1 MTPLRA
7 RIMAGSKA
15 DRRKAART
23 VASALC
29 AACCLVVAASVAPP
43 AALAGATARHKAAPH
58 PSSAQRKDTGDPR
71 RFMHGIGVAD
81 AGNGKRWIFFSSSG
95 IPPRGALA
103 SGNWPHDV
111 YVGEW
116 SPGSAHITHVRTFIS
131 RPEAQEPVSVAQN
144 DRGDLFVTF
153 EDGWNAPQ
161 EVSQRYGVYRR
172 NLKPVK
178 PYPND
183 VESGGHSGHVAA
195 VGERFVVFYSA
206 DWVDGGGV
214 DNLGTGG
221 GVYLKTYDAAGR
233 LLNHVPVAPHSREWW
248 PVIAGSPRNALL
260 VWQKFIEGSTDATLE
275 YAMFDPVTAK
285 LDKLGRLNDA
295 IRYYVYSSA
304 YVPAI
309 DRFIVVTTTADQRG
323 VAMLIAPDGRRT
335 AQRDCLPAT
344 VRESGIGVAGP
355 NAYVPT
361 HDGRLLTL
369 ALAPAEITVRGAQR
383 SPIPWGTTGI
393 AAFPANDT
401 TMHFVSLTPSGVRE
415 ADFEPGRETALAGS
429 EAPCSDRR

>member
-1 MTPLRA
+1 MMPLRA

-23 VASALC
+23 IAGALC

-43 AALAGATARHKAAPH
+43 AALAGATARHKAAPR
-58 PSSAQRKDTGDPR
+58 PSAQRKDTGDPR

-95 IPPRGALA
+95 LPPRGALA
-103 SGNWPHDV
+103 NGNWPHDV

-172 NLKPVK
+172 DLKPVK

-335 AQRDCLPAT
+335 ALRDCLPAT
-344 VRESGIGVAGP
+344 VRESGIAVAGP

-415 ADFEPGRETALAGS
+415 ADFEPGWETALAGS
-429 EAPCSDRR
+429 EAPCSDRQ

>member
-1 MTPLRA
+1 
-7 RIMAGSKA
+7 MAGSKA

-23 VASALC
+23 IAGALC

-43 AALAGATARHKAAPH
+43 AALAGATARHKAAPR
-58 PSSAQRKDTGDPR
+58 PSAQRKDTGDPR

-95 IPPRGALA
+95 LPPRGALA
-103 SGNWPHDV
+103 NGNWPHDI

-172 NLKPVK
+172 DLKPVK

-335 AQRDCLPAT
+335 ALRDCLPAT
-344 VRESGIGVAGP
+344 VRESGIAVAGP

-429 EAPCSDRR
+429 EAPCSDRQ

>member
-1 MTPLRA
+1 MPLRA

-15 DRRKAART
+15 ERRKAART
-23 VASALC
+23 IASALC

-43 AALAGATARHKAAPH
+43 AALAGATARHKAAPR
-58 PSSAQRKDTGDPR
+58 PSAQRKDTGDPR

-95 IPPRGALA
+95 LPPRGALA
-103 SGNWPHDV
+103 NGNWPHDV

-116 SPGSAHITHVRTFIS
+116 SPGSARITHVRTFIS

-172 NLKPVK
+172 DLKPVK

-195 VGERFVVFYSA
+195 VGARFVVFYSA

-335 AQRDCLPAT
+335 ALRDCLPAT
-344 VRESGIGVAGP
+344 VRESGIAVAGP

-415 ADFEPGRETALAGS
+415 ADFEQGRETALAGS

>member
-1 MTPLRA
+1 MTRRTRPAQAVA
-7 RIMAGSKA
+7 R
-15 DRRKAART
+15 RVAA
-23 VASALC
+23 ALC
-29 AACCLVVAASVAPP
+29 GACCVAAAAPP
-43 AALAGATARHKAAPH
+43 AFAGAPAVHTVAVQ
-58 PSSAQRKDTGDPR
+58 SSPPPQETGDLR

-81 AGNGKRWIFFSSSG
+81 AGNGNRWVFFSSSG
-95 IPPRGALA
+95 IVPRGAMRN
-103 SGNWPHDV
+103 GNWPHDV

-116 SPGSAHITHVRTFIS
+116 LPGKPHLLHVHKFIS
-131 RPEAQEPVSVAQN
+131 RPEAQEPVSIAQN
-144 DRGDLFVTF
+144 ARGDIFVTF

-172 NLKPVK
+172 DLKPIK

-183 VESGGHSGHVAA
+183 VESGGHSGHVAT

-214 DNLGTGG
+214 DNLGTGN

-233 LLNHVPVAPHSREWW
+233 VLNHIAVAPHRREWW

-275 YAMFDPVTAK
+275 YALFDPVTAK
-285 LDKLGRLNDA
+285 LDMLGPLNEA
-295 IRYYVYSSA
+295 IRYYVYASA

-309 DRFIVVTTTADQRG
+309 DRFIVVTTAADDHS
-323 VAMLIAPDGRRT
+323 VAMLIDPDGRRT
-335 AQRDCLPAT
+335 ATLGCLPAS
-344 VRESGIGVAGP
+344 VRESGIGVSGTH
-355 NAYVPT
+355 AYVPT

-369 ALAPAEITVRGAQR
+369 ALAPADISVSGVQR

-393 AAFPANDT
+393 AGFPARGA
-401 TMHFVSLTPSGVRE
+401 TMHFVSLTPSGTRE
-415 ADFEPGRETALAGS
+415 ADFEPEQETPLPKR
-429 EAPCSDRR
+429 EAPCSSH

>member
-1 MTPLRA
+1 MMPLRA

-23 VASALC
+23 IASALC

-43 AALAGATARHKAAPH
+43 AALAGATARHKAAPR
-58 PSSAQRKDTGDPR
+58 PSAQRKDTGDPR

-95 IPPRGALA
+95 LPPRGALA
-103 SGNWPHDV
+103 NGNWPHDV

-116 SPGSAHITHVRTFIS
+116 SPGSAHIAHVRTFIS

-172 NLKPVK
+172 DLKPVK

-309 DRFIVVTTTADQRG
+309 DRFVVVTTTADQRG

-335 AQRDCLPAT
+335 ALRDCLPAT
-344 VRESGIGVAGP
+344 VRESGIAVAGP

-401 TMHFVSLTPSGVRE
+401 TLHFVSLTPSGVRE
-415 ADFEPGRETALAGS
+415 ADFEQGRETALAGS

>member
-1 MTPLRA
+1 MMPLRA

-15 DRRKAART
+15 ERRKAART
-23 VASALC
+23 IASALC

-43 AALAGATARHKAAPH
+43 AALAGATARHKAAPR
-58 PSSAQRKDTGDPR
+58 PSAQRKDTGDPR

-95 IPPRGALA
+95 LPPRGALA
-103 SGNWPHDV
+103 NGNWPHDV

-116 SPGSAHITHVRTFIS
+116 SPGSARITHVRTFIS

-172 NLKPVK
+172 DLKPVK

-195 VGERFVVFYSA
+195 VGARFVVFYSA

-335 AQRDCLPAT
+335 ALRDCLPAT
-344 VRESGIGVAGP
+344 VRESGIAVAGP

-415 ADFEPGRETALAGS
+415 ADFEQGRETALAGS

>member
-1 MTPLRA
+1 
-7 RIMAGSKA
+7 MAGSKA

-23 VASALC
+23 IAGALC

-43 AALAGATARHKAAPH
+43 AALAGATARHKAAPR
-58 PSSAQRKDTGDPR
+58 PSAQRKDTGDPR

-95 IPPRGALA
+95 LPPRGALA
-103 SGNWPHDV
+103 NGNWPHDV

-172 NLKPVK
+172 DLKPVK

-335 AQRDCLPAT
+335 ALRDCLPAT
-344 VRESGIGVAGP
+344 VRESGIAVAGP

-415 ADFEPGRETALAGS
+415 ADFEPGWETALAGS
-429 EAPCSDRR
+429 EAPCSDRQ

>member
-15 DRRKAART
+15 DRRKAARA

-58 PSSAQRKDTGDPR
+58 PSAQRKDTGDPR

-95 IPPRGALA
+95 LPPRGALA
-103 SGNWPHDV
+103 NGNWPHDV

-172 NLKPVK
+172 DLKPVK

-195 VGERFVVFYSA
+195 VGKRFVVFYSA

-323 VAMLIAPDGRRT
+323 VAMLIAPDGHRT
-335 AQRDCLPAT
+335 ALRDCLPAT

-401 TMHFVSLTPSGVRE
+401 TMHFVSLTPSGMRE
-415 ADFEPGRETALAGS
+415 ADFEQGRETALAGS

>member
-58 PSSAQRKDTGDPR
+58 LSAHRKDTGDPR

-95 IPPRGALA
+95 LPPRGALA

-172 NLKPVK
+172 DLKPVK

-415 ADFEPGRETALAGS
+415 ADFEQGRETALAGS

>member
-15 DRRKAART
+15 DRRKAARA

-58 PSSAQRKDTGDPR
+58 PSAQRKDTGDPR

-103 SGNWPHDV
+103 NGNWPHDV

-172 NLKPVK
+172 DLKPVK

-393 AAFPANDT
+393 AAFPASDT
-401 TMHFVSLTPSGVRE
+401 TMHFVSLTPSGGRE
-415 ADFEPGRETALAGS
+415 ADFEQGRETALAGS

>member
-1 MTPLRA
+1 
-7 RIMAGSKA
+7 MAGSKA
-15 DRRKAART
+15 DRRKAVRA

-43 AALAGATARHKAAPH
+43 AALAGATARHKAAPR
-58 PSSAQRKDTGDPR
+58 PSAQRKDTGDPR

-95 IPPRGALA
+95 LPPRGALA
-103 SGNWPHDV
+103 NGNWPHDV

-116 SPGSAHITHVRTFIS
+116 SPGSARITHVRTFIS

-172 NLKPVK
+172 DLKPVK

-309 DRFIVVTTTADQRG
+309 DRFVVVTTTADQRG

-335 AQRDCLPAT
+335 ALRDCLPAT
-344 VRESGIGVAGP
+344 VRESGIAVAGP

-401 TMHFVSLTPSGVRE
+401 TLHFVSLTPSGVRE
-415 ADFEPGRETALAGS
+415 ADFEQGRETALAGS

>member
-15 DRRKAART
+15 DRRKAARA

-58 PSSAQRKDTGDPR
+58 PSAQRKDTGDPR

-95 IPPRGALA
+95 LPPRGALA
-103 SGNWPHDV
+103 NGNWPHDV

-172 NLKPVK
+172 DLKPVK

-195 VGERFVVFYSA
+195 VGKRFVVFYSA

-335 AQRDCLPAT
+335 ALRDCLPAT

-415 ADFEPGRETALAGS
+415 ADFEQGRETALAGS

>member
-1 MTPLRA
+1 MMPLRA

-23 VASALC
+23 IAGALC

-43 AALAGATARHKAAPH
+43 AALAGATARHKAAPR
-58 PSSAQRKDTGDPR
+58 PSAQRKDTGDPR

-95 IPPRGALA
+95 LPPRGALA
-103 SGNWPHDV
+103 NGNWPHDI

-172 NLKPVK
+172 DLKPVK

-335 AQRDCLPAT
+335 ALRDCLPAT
-344 VRESGIGVAGP
+344 VRESGIAVAGP

-429 EAPCSDRR
+429 EAPCSDRQ

>member
-23 VASALC
+23 IASALC

-43 AALAGATARHKAAPH
+43 AALAGATARHKAAPR
-58 PSSAQRKDTGDPR
+58 PSAHRKDTGDPR

-95 IPPRGALA
+95 LPPRGALA
-103 SGNWPHDV
+103 NGNWPHDV

-172 NLKPVK
+172 DLKPVK

-221 GVYLKTYDAAGR
+221 GVYLRTYDAAGR

>member
-1 MTPLRA
+1 MTGRTRA
-7 RIMAGSKA
+7 AQAGTRPSVA
-15 DRRKAART
+15 RRVAAALCGT
-23 VASALC
+23 CCVVATPPSAL
-29 AACCLVVAASVAPP
+29 AAASVVHTVTVQGP
-43 AALAGATARHKAAPH
+43 AAP
-58 PSSAQRKDTGDPR
+58 QDTGDSR

-81 AGNGKRWIFFSSSG
+81 AGNGKRWVFFSSSG
-95 IPPRGALA
+95 IVPRGAMRN
-103 SGNWPHDV
+103 GNWPHDV

-116 SPGSAHITHVRTFIS
+116 LPGKPHLLRIRPFIS
-131 RPEAQEPVSVAQN
+131 RPEAQEPVSIAQN
-144 DRGDLFVTF
+144 ARGDIFVTF

-172 NLKPVK
+172 DLKPVK

-183 VESGGHSGHVAA
+183 VEPGGHSGHVATA
-195 VGERFVVFYSA
+195 GERFVVFYSA

-214 DNLGTGG
+214 DNLGTGN

-233 LLNHVPVAPHSREWW
+233 ELNHVAVAPHRREWW

-285 LDKLGRLNDA
+285 LDKLGALNGA

-309 DRFIVVTTTADQRG
+309 DRFIVLTTTADDRG
-323 VAMLIAPDGRRT
+323 VAMLIDPNGRRT
-335 AQRDCLPAT
+335 ATLDCLPAS
-344 VRESGIGVAGP
+344 VRESGIGVSGTH
-355 NAYVPT
+355 AYVPT
-361 HDGRLLTL
+361 RDGRLLTL
-369 ALAPAEITVRGAQR
+369 ALAPADISVSGAQP

-393 AAFPANDT
+393 AGFPAQGT
-401 TMHFVSLTPSGVRE
+401 AMHFVSLTPSGARE
-415 ADFEPGRETALAGS
+415 ADFEPQRD
-429 EAPCSDRR
+429 APLSKNDVPCANH

>member
-1 MTPLRA
+1 
-7 RIMAGSKA
+7 MAGSKA

-23 VASALC
+23 IASALC

-43 AALAGATARHKAAPH
+43 AALAGATARHKAAPR
-58 PSSAQRKDTGDPR
+58 PSAQRKDTGDPR

-95 IPPRGALA
+95 LPPRGALA
-103 SGNWPHDV
+103 NGNWPHDV

-116 SPGSAHITHVRTFIS
+116 SPGSAHIAHVRTFIS

-172 NLKPVK
+172 DLKPVK

-309 DRFIVVTTTADQRG
+309 DRFVVVTTTADQRG

-335 AQRDCLPAT
+335 ALRDCLPAT
-344 VRESGIGVAGP
+344 VRESGIAVAGP

-415 ADFEPGRETALAGS
+415 ADFEQGRETALAGS